1 MYFEL
6 QCRAIKGTVIKEGF
20 LQKKASLL
28 VPSVIIIIIIII
40 TIIIIIKLL
49 LALMV
54 AVTYLCAVFIAF

>member
-28 VPSVIIIIIIII
+28 VPSVIIIIII